1 MDDMLRA
8 LQSIT
13 KQNQATKD
21 KLGQRGLRIEL
32 QVHEMLQ
39 RVEDLSTR
47 VNSQVTQLET
57 GYKFQEEK
65 LPVSICTM
73 EGEFA
78 KKDGFSRL

>member
-13 KQNQATKD
+13 KQNQAIKD
-21 KLGQRGLRIEL
+21 KLGQQGLRIEL
-32 QVHEMLQ
+32 QVQEMLQ

-47 VNSQVTQLET
+47 VNSQVTQLEK
-57 GYKFQEEK
+57 GHKFQEEK